1 MTMVEVSVVRIY
13 ITEGHS
19 QLDNLLKKLRDW
31 EHIRGVTVF
40 RGISG
45 FGDSG
50 VIHKSTLID
59 MLGELPLVIEFFDT
73 PDKVDEIIEHLQQE
87 IKPGHI
93 LTWQAKISE

>member
-1 MTMVEVSVVRIY
+1 MTEVTVVRVY
-13 ITEGHS
+13 ITEGHN
-19 QLDNLLKKLRDW
+19 QLDNLLKKLRDS

-50 VIHKSTLID
+50 VIHKSTIID
-59 MLGELPLVIEFFDT
+59 MLGELPLVIEFFDSS
-73 PDKVDEIIEHLQQE
+73 DKVESIIEHLKTE

-93 LTWQAKISE
+93 LSWQATVSE